1 MSEKEAN
8 NYTKGKVVP
17 IFVYETKVVC
27 DYCHQVKM
35 IPGYVDQDEEFD
47 CDTCRKKKIMHVKIW
62 FDSAG
67 EEYYPEKL

>member
-1 MSEKEAN
+1 MNEKEAN

-47 CDTCRKKKIMHVKIW
+47 CDTCRKKKIMTLLIDY
-62 FDSAG
+62 FYG
-67 EEYYPEKL
+67 FGII